1 MGSEDVLKSA
11 STLASY
17 NVLLQVLL
25 HTLYY
30 CTHTKHTFITN
41 IQ

>member
-11 STLASY
+11 SKLASY

-25 HTLYY
+25 TSVY
-30 CTHTKHTFITN
+30 THTDSKYTFIRD
-41 IQ
+41 I

>member
-1 MGSEDVLKSA
+1 MGSEDVLKGA

-25 HTLYY
+25 TLLHTY
-30 CTHTKHTFITN
+30 TRTKYSFVADS
-41 IQ
+41 